1 MKAPSYYE
9 VRVKYLKK
17 ALEHTNNILKA
28 REEDQAK
35 YGCSLMADGWTDIKH
50 RSLINFLVNSPNGTK
65 FIWSVDAPSYS
76 HMAHFIDLMFEDFF
90 KISNLKKTSEEAV
103 MINGYIYNRSS
114 LLDMLQDF
122 VAKRDMV
129 RLAKI
134 RFATCILT
142 LKRFH
147 TKKANLKK
155 MFTSEK
161 WTKSK
166 WDIQLDRPLHATGY
180 YLNPEFYYSNPSVEQ
195 DKEVMD
201 VLFKCIERLIPSGEV
216 QDKFIEELDILQKAE
231 DFSGI
236 PVVIRQRTTRAP
248 ENARVYEDDDLA
260 WGDVARASGVDEDA
274 YAFHPRLLNELKNTT
289 SKASSSKTTKRASTF
304 SKPTI
309 KRFHRI
315 EEKEE
320 EKEVNFDYTDEEDLD
335 CSSRAVTERIN

>member
-1 MKAPSYYE
+1 MKPPSYYE

-90 KISNLKKTSEEAV
+90 KIPNLKKTYEEAV

-122 VAKRDMV
+122 IAKRDMV

-147 TKKANLKK
+147 TKKANLRK

-195 DKEVMD
+195 DKED
-201 VLFKCIERLIPSGEV
+201 DDE
-216 QDKFIEELDILQKAE
+216 
-231 DFSGI
+231 
-236 PVVIRQRTTRAP
+236 

-335 CSSRAVTERIN
+335 CSSRAVTGRIN